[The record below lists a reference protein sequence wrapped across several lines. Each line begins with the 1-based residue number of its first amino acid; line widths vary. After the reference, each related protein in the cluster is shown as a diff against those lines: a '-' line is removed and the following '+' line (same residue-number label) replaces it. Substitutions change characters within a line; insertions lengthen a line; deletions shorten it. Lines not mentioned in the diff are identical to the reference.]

1 MNILKVL
8 FSGYQTSDAQK
19 LYSTQG
25 LTKDELAEFKAKL
38 ASMGSM
44 DASRIDSIISNYEEV
59 DTNNDG
65 KVTMFEMQAYLKSK
79 GLMNGF
85 TFSNMS
91 SSIGNNY
98 GVLNANRAQDSLSKT
113 IEELQASRYNN
124 FSIYQGSD
132 GTLLDDVSEYSTET
146 DNSYS
151 YMDI

>member
-8 FSGYQTSDAQK
+8 FSGHQTSDVQK

-65 KVTMFEMQAYLKSK
+65 KVTMSEMQMYLKSK

-85 TFSNMS
+85 AFSNMS
-91 SSIGNNY
+91 SSIGNY
-98 GVLNANRAQDSLSKT
+98 GVLNANRAQDNLSKT
-113 IEELQASRYNN
+113 IEELQASRHNN

-132 GTLLDDVSEYSTET
+132 GTLLDDVAEDSTDT
-146 DNSYS
+146 DDSYS